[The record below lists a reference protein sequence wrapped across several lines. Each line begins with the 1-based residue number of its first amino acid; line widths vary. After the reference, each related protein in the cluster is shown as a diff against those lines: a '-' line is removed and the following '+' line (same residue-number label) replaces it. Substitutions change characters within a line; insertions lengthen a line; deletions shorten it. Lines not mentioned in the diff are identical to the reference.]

1 MQVDGLAVAARGQRG
16 KDAVDVGAAHLPGQ
30 RHGRRF
36 NEFIAGRDDRDPRP
50 AADHE
55 PGSAGRRQD
64 RELRGAQ
71 PHAPLQHARAGGL
84 VEAAPVDIE
93 AGADEKVVD
102 HRRVAGIER
111 QALHRDHRVG
121 AGRQC
126 RTGHDLD
133 AVTVG
138 GERPGFAAGRLGVGD
153 AKATQPRG
161 IRSRPQ
167 RDAVHRHPVERR
179 LVDVGVHVRGQH
191 AAVRSAQGHVLG
203 PRRRPEL
210 RENRV
215 LGVPGQEHQFFG
227 AAAFA
232 L

>member
-1 MQVDGLAVAARGQRG
+1 M
-16 KDAVDVGAAHLPGQ
+16 
-30 RHGRRF
+30 
-36 NEFIAGRDDRDPRP
+36 
-50 AADHE
+50 
-55 PGSAGRRQD
+55 
-64 RELRGAQ
+64 
-71 PHAPLQHARAGGL
+71 
-84 VEAAPVDIE
+84 DIE
-93 AGADEKVVD
+93 AGADGKVII

-111 QALHRDHRVG
+111 QALDRDHRVG
-121 AGRQC
+121 AVRQC

-138 GERPGFAAGRLGVGD
+138 GERPRFAAGRLGVDD
-153 AKATQPRG
+153 AEATQASG
-161 IRSRPQ
+161 IGSRAQ
-167 RDAVHRHPVERR
+167 GYAVHRHAIERR
-179 LVDVGVHVRGQH
+179 LIDVGAHVRGQH